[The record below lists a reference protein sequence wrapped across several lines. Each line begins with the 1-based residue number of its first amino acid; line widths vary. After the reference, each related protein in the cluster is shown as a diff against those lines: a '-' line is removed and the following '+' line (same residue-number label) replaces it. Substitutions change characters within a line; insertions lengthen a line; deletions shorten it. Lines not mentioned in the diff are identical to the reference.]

1 MSSLFSDDDGRTDWK
16 KIGYH
21 GRSAF
26 AVLLSL
32 AVLLGGGWYA
42 ANKVENAYM
51 NWRTAD
57 DYIGQGDTA
66 VNITIPS
73 GASGTA
79 MGDLLVENDVVK
91 SRKAF
96 VKALAA
102 NEDADKIQAGTF
114 RMFKQMSAE
123 SAVARLL
130 DPTAQVRNQVT
141 VPEGLWQSEQLAI
154 LSKKSG
160 IPLAQFQAAVKNPKA
175 LGFPKYVKQTD
186 GFLFPETYEMG
197 QKPTATSVLKLMSSQ
212 FKQVAERNDLVN
224 KAEDLELTPLEVMT
238 VASIVQAEVPPK
250 YQPQVAGVLYNR
262 LEQGMKLQ
270 LDSTAHYGFKVPMG
284 KPLPANFTKIDNPY
298 NTYTIDGL
306 PPGPINAPGE
316 SAIKAALNP
325 EESDY
330 LYFVTVNFDTM
341 ETKFAKTDT
350 GHMKLVAE
358 WEKWCSTAKNKSG
371 CGV

>member
-1 MSSLFSDDDGRTDWK
+1 MSSLFSDDDDRTDWK

-123 SAVARLL
+123 SAVARSRSVKCRRM
-130 DPTAQVRNQVT
+130 PSAASTSAAGRKAFSVETPV
-141 VPEGLWQSEQLAI
+141 
-154 LSKKSG
+154 LS
-160 IPLAQFQAAVKNPKA
+160 
-175 LGFPKYVKQTD
+175 T
-186 GFLFPETYEMG
+186 
-197 QKPTATSVLKLMSSQ
+197 
-212 FKQVAERNDLVN
+212 
-224 KAEDLELTPLEVMT
+224 
-238 VASIVQAEVPPK
+238 
-250 YQPQVAGVLYNR
+250 
-262 LEQGMKLQ
+262 
-270 LDSTAHYGFKVPMG
+270 
-284 KPLPANFTKIDNPY
+284 
-298 NTYTIDGL
+298 
-306 PPGPINAPGE
+306 
-316 SAIKAALNP
+316 
-325 EESDY
+325 
-330 LYFVTVNFDTM
+330 
-341 ETKFAKTDT
+341 
-350 GHMKLVAE
+350 
-358 WEKWCSTAKNKSG
+358 
-371 CGV
+371 